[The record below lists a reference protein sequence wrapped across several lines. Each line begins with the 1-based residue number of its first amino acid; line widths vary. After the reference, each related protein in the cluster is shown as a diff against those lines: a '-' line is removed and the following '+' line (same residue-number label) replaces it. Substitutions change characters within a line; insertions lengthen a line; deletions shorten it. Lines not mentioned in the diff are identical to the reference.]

1 MSGAAVMGHQTLKI
15 TMRDSVWV
23 NLTPHWLKIKLNIK
37 WNKNVA
43 EQFVITSNDLYG
55 IALCND
61 LLRNDFVTVRC
72 NGIWIFDTLTD
83 TRKNS

>member
-1 MSGAAVMGHQTLKI
+1 MSGAVVTGHLVLKI

-37 WNKNVA
+37 GNKNVA
-43 EQFVITSNDLYG
+43 EQFVITSNDLYS

-72 NGIWIFDTLTD
+72 NGIWVFDTLTD
-83 TRKNS
+83 TGNNS